1 MVKKGIRQV
10 IRELIREVMIEE
22 RHVDPDSATIKYK
35 KHKDVE
41 SSTIDEPRK
50 HDPTSATIKEK
61 KGFSRDDLKNYVNLK
76 GRTHNVLTVHVR
88 GRELAIDGEE
98 ALIDRKYGMGLTKD
112 GQEVEFKYSDIEFAT
127 VNGKRI

>member
-1 MVKKGIRQV
+1 MVKTGIRQV

-61 KGFSRDDLKNYVNLK
+61 RGYTQKEIMNLYKKNKSGSIEVF
-76 GRTHNVLTVHVR
+76 VR
-88 GRELAIDGEE
+88 GGSLSIDSEDMLERGLYGIGLDTHGREKNF
-98 ALIDRKYGMGLTKD
+98 KYKD
-112 GQEVEFKYSDIEFAT
+112 VEFVEVD
-127 VNGKRI
+127 GKRV

>member
-1 MVKKGIRQV
+1 MKKNNTKNQLRD
-10 IRELIREVMIEE
+10 LIREVIKEE
-22 RHVDPDSATIKYK
+22 GHMKPDSATIKYK
-35 KHKDVE
+35 KSKDAK
-41 SSTIDEPRK
+41 SATIDEPRK

-76 GRTHNVLTVHVR
+76 GRKHNVLTVHVR
-88 GRELAIDGEE
+88 GKELAIDGED